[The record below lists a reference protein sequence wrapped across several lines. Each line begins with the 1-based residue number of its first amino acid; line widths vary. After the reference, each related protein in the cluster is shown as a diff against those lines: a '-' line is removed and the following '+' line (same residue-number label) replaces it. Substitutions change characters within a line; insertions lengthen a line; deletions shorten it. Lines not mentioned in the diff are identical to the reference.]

1 MGKPVPRESTGG
13 PVATSSVAK
22 RGRSR
27 RWSSGVQRT
36 APGPGAG
43 SVPPGLGGVHR
54 LANRVLLASLLL
66 STVLCV
72 LELQVRL
79 SMNRTYTA
87 LQEVRTVQQLYLDS
101 RSQLVAALAAV
112 DGGGRTVEQGG
123 GLAGQDPE
131 PLLLPPPPSRL
142 LKRRPL
148 LANPGR
154 WLDAGAVLRG
164 Y

>member
-1 MGKPVPRESTGG
+1 MGKPVPRKSAGG
-13 PVATSSVAK
+13 PMTMSSVSG
-22 RGRSR
+22 RGRPQ
-27 RWSSGVQRT
+27 RWSHGVKRT
-36 APGPGAG
+36 VPVPGSNAAPT
-43 SVPPGLGGVHR
+43 GLRGIHR

-79 SMNRTYTA
+79 NMNRTYTA
-87 LQEVRTVQQLYLDS
+87 LQEARTMQELYLDS
-101 RSQLVAALAAV
+101 RSQLVAALGTV
-112 DGGGRTVEQGG
+112 DGAGTTEQGD

-131 PLLLPPPPSRL
+131 PLLLPPPPRRL

-148 LANPGR
+148 LASPGR
-154 WLDAGAVLRG
+154 WLNADAVLRG